1 MDAYTF
7 NLICKMGVCQEAL
20 KRTLLKKKKKRHVND
35 KQPHV
40 NDRPKEGKLLN
51 LCYETNINH
60 WGKRGGYSDK
70 SQIPLDLW
78 DHLDVTNELSKGSAR
93 YTSIKTIIQKYK

>member
-20 KRTLLKKKKKRHVND
+20 KRTLFKKKIRHVND

-40 NDRPKEGKLLN
+40 NDRPKEGKLKFVL
-51 LCYETNINH
+51 
-60 WGKRGGYSDK
+60 
-70 SQIPLDLW
+70 
-78 DHLDVTNELSKGSAR
+78 
-93 YTSIKTIIQKYK
+93 